1 MYTTLF
7 FLHPERQTMSSP
19 SQPLNIN
26 VSSPRGGQADLE
38 SHSVSFAPSV
48 GTPDLR
54 AIRAQF
60 SGIPPNIPARG
71 SVTPSLHPAS
81 SSVSLRALPERS
93 TPQLISGLSATRE
106 TIGTSSGTP
115 PITDLDDLPAE
126 EKAKVLERHLVSKD
140 ERMKAFTEGNNS
152 FKDSV
157 MARIPGPDS
166 PLTISRRSSNG
177 LSQRQEEDQ
186 EPFPILYDAPGA
198 DVT

>member
-1 MYTTLF
+1 MT
-7 FLHPERQTMSSP
+7 SP
-19 SQPLNIN
+19 SQPLNIK
-26 VSSPRGGQADLE
+26 VSSTRRDPGDLE
-38 SHSVSFAPSV
+38 SHSASFTPSIV

-54 AIRAQF
+54 AIRARF
-60 SGIPPNIPARG
+60 SGIPPNIPAR
-71 SVTPSLHPAS
+71 SSATPSLHPAS
-81 SSVSLRALPERS
+81 SNVSLRALPDKPTPRS

-115 PITDLDDLPAE
+115 PIADLIDDLPAE

-140 ERMKAFTEGNNS
+140 QRMKAFTEGNS

-157 MARIPGPDS
+157 MDRISGPDS

-177 LSQRQEEDQ
+177 LSQRQKEDL

>member
-1 MYTTLF
+1 MT
-7 FLHPERQTMSSP
+7 SP
-19 SQPLNIN
+19 SQPLNIK

-38 SHSVSFAPSV
+38 SYSVSFAPSV

-81 SSVSLRALPERS
+81 STVSLRALPERS
-93 TPQLISGLSATRE
+93 TPRSTPQLISGVSATRE

-115 PITDLDDLPAE
+115 FIADLDDLPAE

-152 FKDSV
+152 FKDDSV
-157 MARIPGPDS
+157 MARIPGPDP

>member
-1 MYTTLF
+1 MT
-7 FLHPERQTMSSP
+7 SP
-19 SQPLNIN
+19 SQPLNIK
-26 VSSPRGGQADLE
+26 VSSTRGHGDLE
-38 SHSVSFAPSV
+38 SRSASFAHSV

-60 SGIPPNIPARG
+60 PGIPPNIPVRG

-81 SSVSLRALPERS
+81 STVSLRAFPDRPTPRS

-106 TIGTSSGTP
+106 NIGTSSEAP
-115 PITDLDDLPAE
+115 PIADLHDLPDE
-126 EKAKVLERHLVSKD
+126 ERVKVLERHLVSKD
-140 ERMKAFTEGNNS
+140 QRMKAFIEGNNS

-157 MARIPGPDS
+157 MERISGPDS
-166 PLTISRRSSNG
+166 PSTISRRSSNG
-177 LSQRQEEDQ
+177 LSQRKKEDL

>member
-1 MYTTLF
+1 MT
-7 FLHPERQTMSSP
+7 SP
-19 SQPLNIN
+19 SQPLNIK
-26 VSSPRGGQADLE
+26 VSSTRGHGDLD
-38 SHSVSFAPSV
+38 SHSASFAHSV

-60 SGIPPNIPARG
+60 PGIPPNIPVRG

-81 SSVSLRALPERS
+81 STVSLRAFPDRPTPRS

-106 TIGTSSGTP
+106 NIGTSSEAP
-115 PITDLDDLPAE
+115 PIADLDDLPDE
-126 EKAKVLERHLVSKD
+126 ERVKVLERHLVSKD
-140 ERMKAFTEGNNS
+140 QRMKAFIEGNNS

-157 MARIPGPDS
+157 MERISGPDS
-166 PLTISRRSSNG
+166 PSTISRRSSNG
-177 LSQRQEEDQ
+177 LSQRKKEDL

>member
-1 MYTTLF
+1 MT
-7 FLHPERQTMSSP
+7 SP

-26 VSSPRGGQADLE
+26 VSSTSGGQTDLE

-81 SSVSLRALPERS
+81 STASLRALPERSTSRS

-106 TIGTSSGTP
+106 TIGTSSETP
-115 PITDLDDLPAE
+115 PIADLDDLPAE

-140 ERMKAFTEGNNS
+140 QRMKAFTEGNNS

-157 MARIPGPDS
+157 IPAPDS
-166 PLTISRRSSNG
+166 PFTISRRSSNG
-177 LSQRQEEDQ
+177 PSQRQKEDQ

>member
-1 MYTTLF
+1 MT
-7 FLHPERQTMSSP
+7 SP
-19 SQPLNIN
+19 SQPLNIK
-26 VSSPRGGQADLE
+26 VSSTRGHGDLE
-38 SHSVSFAPSV
+38 SHSASFAHSV

-60 SGIPPNIPARG
+60 PGIPPNIPVRG

-81 SSVSLRALPERS
+81 STVSLRAFPDRPTPRS

-106 TIGTSSGTP
+106 NIGTSSEAP
-115 PITDLDDLPAE
+115 PIADLDDLPDE
-126 EKAKVLERHLVSKD
+126 ERVKVLERHLVSKD
-140 ERMKAFTEGNNS
+140 QRMKAFIEGNNS

-157 MARIPGPDS
+157 MERISGPDS
-166 PLTISRRSSNG
+166 PSTISRRSSNG
-177 LSQRQEEDQ
+177 LSQRKKEDL

>member
-1 MYTTLF
+1 MT
-7 FLHPERQTMSSP
+7 SP
-19 SQPLNIN
+19 SQPLNIK
-26 VSSPRGGQADLE
+26 VSSTRGHGDLE
-38 SHSVSFAPSV
+38 SHSASFAHSV

-60 SGIPPNIPARG
+60 PGIPPNIPVRG

-81 SSVSLRALPERS
+81 STVSLRAFSDRPTPRS

-106 TIGTSSGTP
+106 NIGTSSEAP
-115 PITDLDDLPAE
+115 PIADLDDLPDE
-126 EKAKVLERHLVSKD
+126 ERVKVLERHLVSKD
-140 ERMKAFTEGNNS
+140 QRMKAFIEGNNS

-157 MARIPGPDS
+157 MERISGPDS
-166 PLTISRRSSNG
+166 PSTISRRSSNG
-177 LSQRQEEDQ
+177 LSQRKKEDL

>member
-1 MYTTLF
+1 MT
-7 FLHPERQTMSSP
+7 SP
-19 SQPLNIN
+19 SQPLNIK
-26 VSSPRGGQADLE
+26 VSSTRGGQGDLE
-38 SHSVSFAPSV
+38 SHSASFVPSV

-71 SVTPSLHPAS
+71 SVTPSLHPVS
-81 SSVSLRALPERS
+81 SNVSLRALPERSTPRS

-106 TIGTSSGTP
+106 TIETSSGTP
-115 PITDLDDLPAE
+115 PIADLDDLPAE

-140 ERMKAFTEGNNS
+140 QRMKGITEGNNS
-152 FKDSV
+152 FKDS
-157 MARIPGPDS
+157 AIDRISGPDS
-166 PLTISRRSSNG
+166 PFSVSRRSSNG
-177 LSQRQEEDQ
+177 LSQRQKEDL

>member
-1 MYTTLF
+1 MT
-7 FLHPERQTMSSP
+7 SP
-19 SQPLNIN
+19 SQPLNIR
-26 VSSPRGGQADLE
+26 VSSTRGGPGDLE
-38 SHSVSFAPSV
+38 SHSASFVPSV

-71 SVTPSLHPAS
+71 SATPSLHPAS
-81 SSVSLRALPERS
+81 STVSLRALQERSTPRS

-106 TIGTSSGTP
+106 TIGTTPGTP
-115 PITDLDDLPAE
+115 PIADLDDLPAE
-126 EKAKVLERHLVSKD
+126 EKAKVLKRHLVSKD
-140 ERMKAFTEGNNS
+140 QRMKAFTEGNS

-157 MARIPGPDS
+157 VDRISGPNS
-166 PLTISRRSSNG
+166 PFTISRSSSNG
-177 LSQRQEEDQ
+177 LSQRQKEDM